1 MHLVGSSITFWFST
15 IIEETIEDYV
25 FKVQETY
32 NYSSIPDEVIFR
44 SIVSKQMYCRQNA
57 LINTDTMEAL
67 PYLYPFSIEYNIILA
82 SIFYLIW
89 TNIGI
94 NYIYIYFSSYSF
106 RIFFSEKKL

>member
-44 SIVSKQMYCRQNA
+44 STVSRQMYCRRNA
-57 LINTDTMEAL
+57 LVNTDTMEAL

-82 SIFYLIW
+82 SIWYLIW
-89 TNIGI
+89 ANIGI
-94 NYIYIYFSSYSF
+94 NFFSSYSF
-106 RIFFSEKKL
+106 RNFFAWKKVINL